1 MTKIKIMLYS
11 IYAESTP
18 NPTAMKFVAN
28 RRLVKNSMEF
38 KNEKEAK
45 KLNIAQKLFAFPFI
59 ENVFISNN
67 FISIAK
73 NRSVEWENITMQ
85 LREFIVDHLNK
96 HGIEN
101 YEPKE
106 EYINSG
112 KETRNTKTKKDVT
125 IKSETEK
132 QIVQLINQ
140 YVKPAVESDGG
151 AIDFYSFKSGVVTVI
166 LKGSCSGCPSSQA
179 TLKQGVERLLK
190 DKLGDQIQSVIALNK

>member
-1 MTKIKIMLYS
+1 MLYS

-67 FISIAK
+67 FISITK

-96 HGIEN
+96 NGIEN

-106 EYINSG
+106 EYINSR
-112 KETRNTKTKKDVT
+112 KETRTTKTKKDVT